1 MQLTRWQGI
10 KWFAR
15 LFATPRPEPAQQAE
29 RVLAMQRHIVLPAK
43 AVVMAVVLYY
53 LYYSR
58 WLVEV
63 ATTRGVVLETI
74 QNFFVFYVLINAGVA
89 TALFMA
95 RRLPLVLIEWI
106 VFTVGLL
113 DGLFLAALTLVTGG
127 FESILFWV
135 FPGLIVINALS
146 IPLATPQI
154 MLNLL
159 LSVFYLGAGILN
171 TNIDL
176 AKGPVPDL
184 PPSRR
189 IAEKQKGSPLFSL
202 GDLKDLPDF
211 AAKLKKRSNPVSQ
224 FLWDQFSDVTRQ
236 ELLNYTGTS
245 IENKRLQQTLM
256 EDLNRIIQAGPIYQ
270 ERSFVD
276 MTIRPETQLLLNRLL
291 LESAY
296 PVEIAKIEQRKI
308 SAIAKVVYEDP
319 PIDYPAEPFLLRLT
333 ILWLMTACCYGLQ
346 MLVDKQRR
354 TEGEA
359 REFASRQDHLRA
371 AGRLAAE
378 IAHQIKNPLGIINN
392 AAYALQRSLQN
403 SKNSVHEQLQIIRE
417 EVERS
422 DRILTELMGY
432 AQLAEGKVEK
442 ISVAEELDRA
452 IAKVFPAAANYLV
465 DVHRDYAPN
474 TPPLLMQ
481 RNHLSEIFVNLLQ
494 NAREALNGKGVI
506 EVTAW
511 SGDEDEVLVSIKDNG
526 PGIHP
531 EKLGKIFEPYFTT
544 KEKGTGLGLAI
555 VKHNIETYDGTVRV
569 DSELGYGTEFVL
581 HFPTRTFMRSNK

>member
-1 MQLTRWQGI
+1 MQLARWQAV
-10 KWFAR
+10 KWFAN
-15 LFATPRPEPAQQAE
+15 LFAAPRPEPAQQAA
-29 RVLAMQRHIVLPAK
+29 RILAMQRHIVLPAK
-43 AVVMAVVLYY
+43 AVVIGLVLYY

-89 TALFMA
+89 TALLMA

-154 MLNLL
+154 VLNLS
-159 LSVFYLGAGILN
+159 LSVFYLGAGIVN
-171 TNIDL
+171 ANIDD
-176 AKGPVPDL
+176 AESPVPDI

-189 IAEKQKGSPLFSL
+189 LSVQQK
-202 GDLKDLPDF
+202 K
-211 AAKLKKRSNPVSQ
+211 
-224 FLWDQFSDVTRQ
+224 
-236 ELLNYTGTS
+236 TS
-245 IENKRLQQTLM
+245 V
-256 EDLNRIIQAGPIYQ
+256 AP
-270 ERSFVD
+270 
-276 MTIRPETQLLLNRLL
+276 
-291 LESAY
+291 
-296 PVEIAKIEQRKI
+296 
-308 SAIAKVVYEDP
+308 KVVVVEAP
-319 PIDYPAEPFLLRLT
+319 VDYPAEPFLLRLT

-346 MLVDKQRR
+346 VLVEKQRR
-354 TEGEA
+354 AEDEA
-359 REFASRQDHLRA
+359 REFAARQDHLRA
-371 AGRLAAE
+371 AGKLAAE

-392 AAYALQRSLQN
+392 AAFALQRSLPN
-403 SKNSVHEQLQIIRE
+403 SKNSVQEQLRIIRE

-432 AQLAEGKVEK
+432 AQLAAGKVEK
-442 ISVAEELDRA
+442 LDVTDELDRA
-452 IAKVFPAAANYLV
+452 IDKVFPAAAHYRIEV
-465 DVHRDYAPN
+465 RRDYAEN
-474 TPPLLMQ
+474 VPPLMMA
-481 RNHLSEIFVNLLQ
+481 RSHISEIFVNILQ
-494 NAREALNGKGVI
+494 NAREALDGKGFI
-506 EVTAW
+506 ALTAW

-526 PGIHP
+526 PGIPP

-555 VKHNIETYDGTVRV
+555 VKHNIEIYEGTVRV
-569 DSELGYGTEFVL
+569 ESDLGYGTEFIL